1 MEECELALN
10 RTGIPESARISD
22 GLRIPVRPP
31 ERVAE

>member
-22 GLRIPVRPP
+22 GLRIRPFGHP
-31 ERVAE
+31 SE